1 MISKKHIKLGAGIA
15 GAIALIAVYKTFNP
29 SGNEFFP
36 KCPFYAST
44 GLKCPGCGSQRAV
57 HHLLNF
63 NIAGA
68 LWENYLLVI
77 SIPYLILGFHI
88 EFTPNKTERILK
100 WRKKLFGITAI
111 YVIIVI
117 VISFWILRNTPLL
130 N

>member
-1 MISKKHIKLGAGIA
+1 MISEKLIKLGDCMA
-15 GAIALIAVYKTFNP
+15 GAIALLAVYKTFNP

-63 NIAGA
+63 HMAGA
-68 LWENYLLVI
+68 RWENFLLV
-77 SIPYLILGFHI
+77 STIPYLMLGFYI
-88 EFTPNKTERILK
+88 EFTHNKTERILK
-100 WRKKLFGITAI
+100 WRKKLFGIKAI
-111 YVIIVI
+111 YVILVI